1 MQKCIIRKIKSKDAS
16 SIYKLVKKCIPLDL
30 NSLYSYS
37 LLGLFFHDT
46 CFVAESNKSII
57 GFVSWF
63 ITPKCKNYFLWQI
76 GILPKYRNSQIA
88 LQLLENVLKVARK
101 KLCKKIKLTID
112 PKNIKS
118 KKLFKK
124 FVNINNLSLT
134 EKNILKLLKSDGI
147 SFQNEQVIEIIL

>member
-1 MQKCIIRKIKSKDAS
+1 
-16 SIYKLVKKCIPLDL
+16 
-30 NSLYSYS
+30 
-37 LLGLFFHDT
+37 
-46 CFVAESNKSII
+46 
-57 GFVSWF
+57 
-63 ITPKCKNYFLWQI
+63 LWQI